1 MFPKCLLSSRLRYI
15 IYMTPQQ
22 AFPLRSSFPPH
33 TILPFLL
40 TSPSYLLS
48 YIQPHPLYLH
58 TVPSFCPLIKWH
70 QLTSS
75 SNLRVSNIPTHPFL
89 PLDNAT
95 GYWNLVILLLL
106 SSPTVSSFVQDF
118 IAWLVNSEPN
128 RWLLISRSPHLIS
141 SSTLSLLWCLPET

>member
-40 TSPSYLLS
+40 TSPSYPLS
-48 YIQPHPLYLH
+48 YIQPHPLHLH
-58 TVPSFCPLIKWH
+58 TSFCPLIKWH

-75 SNLRVSNIPTHPFL
+75 SNLRVSNIPTHP
-89 PLDNAT
+89 LDNAT

-106 SSPTVSSFVQDF
+106 SSPTVSSFIQDF

-128 RWLLISRSPHLIS
+128 RLLLISRSPHLIS
-141 SSTLSLLWCLPET
+141 SSTLSLLWCLSET